1 MFVRWLTA
9 AVVAIGLGVAA
20 LELSTCLAVEP
31 HATVGGG
38 AHGPVADGLGTDV
51 PVVGEHEASEPS
63 AMPRLT
69 H

>member
-1 MFVRWLTA
+1 MLVRWLTA

-31 HATVGGG
+31 HAGIGGG
-38 AHGPVADGLGTDV
+38 VHGPAGDPPGPGL
-51 PVVGEHEASEPS
+51 PVVGEYEASEPS
-63 AMPRLT
+63 AMPRFT